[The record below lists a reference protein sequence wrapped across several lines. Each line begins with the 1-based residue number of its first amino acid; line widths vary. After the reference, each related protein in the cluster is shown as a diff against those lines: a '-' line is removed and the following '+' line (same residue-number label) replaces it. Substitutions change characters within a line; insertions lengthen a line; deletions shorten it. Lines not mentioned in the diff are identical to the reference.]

1 MFKIDFKLYLIT
13 NRKLCSNLS
22 LQNVIE
28 QAVESGVKA
37 VQLRENDLSDD
48 ELLNLANQIYSVTS
62 TTNAKL
68 FINNNIDIVIKTNAQ
83 GIHCK
88 ENGLSIKIV
97 KKRLPK
103 CIIGVSVHSLR
114 SAYQAELDG
123 ADFIVFG
130 PIYSTPSKITYGP
143 PQGIDKLQEITSSIK
158 LPVFAIGGISPGKAK
173 ECLDAGA
180 FGVAVVSSIM
190 SSNNIPK
197 VIEEYK
203 EVLGEL

>member
-1 MFKIDFKLYLIT
+1 MFKIDFRLYLIT

-28 QAVESGVKA
+28 QAVKSGLKA

-48 ELLNLANQIYSVTS
+48 ELLKLANQIYTITS
-62 TTNAKL
+62 NANAKL
-68 FINNNIDIVIKTNAQ
+68 FINSNIDIVSKINAD

-88 ENGLSIKIV
+88 ENGLSVKIV
-97 KKRLPK
+97 RKYLPS
-103 CIIGVSVHSLR
+103 CLIGVSVHSLR
-114 SAYQAELDG
+114 SAYQAESDG

-130 PIYSTPSKITYGP
+130 PIYSTPTKITYGL
-143 PQGIDKLQEITSSIK
+143 PQGLDKLQEITSSIK
-158 LPVFAIGGISPGKAK
+158 LPVFAIGGISPEKAK

-203 EVLGEL
+203 EVLGDL